1 MGEAMAETT
10 GEIEIKPSF
19 RTIGACEIEIPPPSC
34 IVIFGGHG
42 DLTKRKLMPS
52 LFRLH
57 KQKLLPEN
65 FFVFGVDR
73 AEANVDQYLETM
85 HAAVKEGA
93 PADYDE
99 TEWADFATK
108 LYYAPFDFGAADSYV
123 STLKDKLVPLETKYQ
138 TAGNRIFYLAIP
150 PTVFETVVTN
160 LDHAGLSKMRKSGY
174 PYVVIEKP
182 FGRDLE
188 SAKHLNRI
196 LQACFSEKQVF
207 RIDHYTAK
215 ETVQNMLM
223 FRFANAIF
231 EPLWNRNYID
241 HVQITVAETLG
252 VEHRAAYY
260 EEAGV
265 IRDMFQSHLFQILA
279 LTAME
284 PPVAFDADAV
294 RDEKNKVF
302 RSIRPFPLDRLA
314 KFVAIGQYGKG
325 EVDGEPVAA
334 YREEPGVSPASTMPT
349 YAAVKVL
356 VDNWRWTGVPFYLR
370 SGKRLKRARQEVS
383 IHFKAVPHVM
393 FANMLENSIEPNM
406 LIFRVQPDEGIGLT
420 FQTKKPGTRFCLSP
434 GPVVMNFSFG
444 SVGLDAYEWVLL
456 DCMLGDQ
463 MLFLREE
470 GVESTWALL
479 TPLIEKLEAT
489 TEVGRFPN
497 YAAGSEGPEEA
508 RLLMEKGAPAW
519 MPL

>member
-1 MGEAMAETT
+1 MAETVQHV
-10 GEIEIKPSF
+10 EIRPAF
-19 RTIGACEIEIPPPSC
+19 RTIGTCEIEIPPPAC
-34 IVIFGGHG
+34 IVIFGGFG
-42 DLTKRKLMPS
+42 DLTRRKLMPS
-52 LFRLH
+52 LYRLH
-57 KQKLLPEN
+57 KQKLLPEH
-65 FFVFGVDR
+65 FFVFGTDR
-73 AEANVDQYLETM
+73 VKVERDQYLETM
-85 HAAVKEGA
+85 RTAVKEGA

-99 TEWADFATK
+99 EGWADFASS
-108 LYYAPFDFGAADSYV
+108 LHYASFDFDIAETYV
-123 STLKDKLVPLETKYQ
+123 SNLKDKLVPLEGKYQ

-150 PTVFETVVTN
+150 PTAFETVVLN
-160 LDHAGLSKMRKSGY
+160 LDKAGLSKMRKSGY

-231 EPLWNRNYID
+231 EPLWNRNYVD
-241 HVQITVAETLG
+241 HVQVTVAETLG

-265 IRDMFQSHLFQILA
+265 IRDMFQSHLFQVLA

-284 PPVAFDADAV
+284 PPVTFEADAV
-294 RDEKNKVF
+294 SDEKNKVF
-302 RSIRPFPLDRLA
+302 RSIRPFPLERLA
-314 KFVAIGQYGKG
+314 EFVAIGQYGKG
-325 EVDGEPVAA
+325 EIDGEPVPA
-334 YREEPGVSPASTMPT
+334 YREEPGVSAASPIPT
-349 YAAVKVL
+349 YAAMKIL

-383 IHFKAVPHVM
+383 IHFKAVPHLM
-393 FANMLENSIEPNM
+393 FADMLENSIEPNT
-406 LIFRVQPDEGIGLT
+406 LIFRVHPDEGIGLT

-434 GPVVMNFSFG
+434 GPMVMNFSFG
-444 SVGLDAYEWVLL
+444 SAGLDAYEWVLL

-470 GVESTWALL
+470 AVEQTWRLL

-489 TEVGRFPN
+489 TEAGIFPN
-497 YAAGSEGPEEA
+497 YASGSEGPEEA
-508 RLLMEKGAPAW
+508 KQLFEKSDCTW

>member
-1 MGEAMAETT
+1 MTGTAEQL
-10 GEIEIKPSF
+10 EPRPSF
-19 RTIGACEIEIPPPSC
+19 RTIGACYIQVPPPASV
-34 IVIFGGHG
+34 VIFGGHG
-42 DLTKRKLMPS
+42 DLTKRKLMLS
-52 LFRLH
+52 LYRLH

-65 FFVFGVDR
+65 FFVFGADR
-73 AEANVDQYLETM
+73 VEASRDQYLDTM
-85 HAAVKEGA
+85 RAAVKNGA
-93 PADYDE
+93 PADYGDA
-99 TEWADFATK
+99 EWADFASK
-108 LYYAPFDFGAADSYV
+108 VYYASFNFDDPETYV
-123 STLKDKLVPLETKYQ
+123 SNLKDRLVPLERKYQ

-150 PTVFETVVTN
+150 PILFETVVTN
-160 LDHAGLSKMRKSGY
+160 LDKAGLSKIRKSGY

-188 SAKHLNRI
+188 SARHLNRI
-196 LQACFSEKQVF
+196 LQACFSDKQVF

-231 EPLWNRNYID
+231 EPLWNRNFID

-252 VEHRAAYY
+252 VEHRDAYY

-265 IRDMFQSHLFQILA
+265 IRDMFQSHLFQLLA

-284 PPVAFDADAV
+284 PPVSFDADAV
-294 RDEKNKVF
+294 GDEKNKVF
-302 RSIRPFPLDRLA
+302 RSIRPFPLDSLSE
-314 KFVAIGQYGKG
+314 FVSIGQYGRG
-325 EVDGEPVAA
+325 MIENEPVPA
-334 YREEPGVSPASTMPT
+334 YREEPGVSPSSTAAT
-349 YAAVKVL
+349 YAAMKIL

-370 SGKRLKRARQEVS
+370 SGKRLKRARQEVA
-383 IHFKAVPHVM
+383 IHFKAVPHLM
-393 FANMLENSIEPNM
+393 FADMPESGIEPNT
-406 LIFRVQPDEGIGLT
+406 LVFRVEPNEGIGLT
-420 FQTKKPGTRFCLSP
+420 FQTKRPGTRFCLNAA
-434 GPVVMNFSFG
+434 PVVMNFSFG
-444 SVGLDAYEWVLL
+444 SADLDAYEWVLL

-470 GVESTWALL
+470 AVEQTWKLL

-489 TEVGRFPN
+489 TGAGRFPN

-508 RLLMEKGAPAW
+508 KQLIEKGDCAW

>member
-1 MGEAMAETT
+1 MGATSAQV
-10 GEIEIKPSF
+10 EIRPSF
-19 RTIGACEIEIPPPSC
+19 RTIGTCEIEIAPPAC
-34 IVIFGGHG
+34 AVIFGGYG
-42 DLTKRKLMPS
+42 DLTRRKLMPS
-52 LFRLH
+52 LYRLH
-57 KQKLLPEN
+57 KQKLLPEH
-65 FFVFGVDR
+65 FFVFGADR
-73 AEANVDQYLETM
+73 VEVSRDQYLETM
-85 HAAVKEGA
+85 RAAVKNGA
-93 PADYDE
+93 PTDYDE
-99 TEWADFATK
+99 TGWADFAAK
-108 LYYAPFDFGAADSYV
+108 LHYSSFDFDEAGSYV
-123 STLKDKLVPLETKYQ
+123 SNLKDKIEPLERKYQ

-150 PTVFETVVTN
+150 PTVFETVVGN
-160 LDHAGLSKMRKSGY
+160 LDKAGLTKMRKSGY
-174 PYVVIEKP
+174 PYAVIEKP

-188 SAKHLNRI
+188 SAKHLNRL

-231 EPLWNRNYID
+231 EPLWNRNYVD
-241 HVQITVAETLG
+241 HVQITVTETLG

-260 EEAGV
+260 EEAGA
-265 IRDMFQSHLFQILA
+265 IRDMFQSHLFQLLA

-294 RDEKNKVF
+294 GDEKSKVF

-314 KFVAIGQYGKG
+314 EFVAIGQYGKG
-325 EVDGEPVAA
+325 EIDGESVPA
-334 YREEPGVSPASTMPT
+334 YRNEPGVSPTSTTAT
-349 YAAVKVL
+349 YAAMKVL
-356 VDNWRWTGVPFYLR
+356 VDNWRWTGIPFYLR

-393 FANMLENSIEPNM
+393 FANLLENPIEANT

-420 FQTKKPGTRFCLSP
+420 FQTKKPGTRFCLNP

-456 DCMLGDQ
+456 DCMLGDR
-463 MLFLREE
+463 MLFLGEE
-470 GVESTWALL
+470 AVEQTWKLL

-489 TEVGRFPN
+489 TEVRGFPN
-497 YAAGSEGPEEA
+497 YASGSEGPEGA
-508 RLLMEKGAPAW
+508 KHLMEKDERAW